1 MDSKKIEA
9 LLEKYWSCETSLEE
23 EQILR
28 DYFLSKEAG
37 NNFPDSAILFQY
49 YDQEKK
55 KQAENILSDREILDL
70 VQQSESDQIAESD
83 QIVEKEKNEEHRH
96 YLPWFGTLSKI
107 AAVLVVVLTITFIVY
122 REQVKEDALASIL
135 QSDTYEDTQKAFEE
149 TMKAL
154 NLISKHLNAGKRQ
167 TMKLAKFSEAEE
179 VIEKSIVN

>member
-28 DYFLSKEAG
+28 DYFLAKEAG

-70 VQQSESDQIAESD
+70 VQQSESD

-122 REQVKEDALASIL
+122 REQVKEDSLASIL

>member
-70 VQQSESDQIAESD
+70 VQQSESD

>member
-70 VQQSESDQIAESD
+70 VQQSESD

-167 TMKLAKFSEAEE
+167 TMKLVKFSEAEE